1 MPRKEEKKQKAHK
14 SDFIGHICI
23 LMDFVLELMEYLQG
37 ISFVEDCARHEI
49 KGYWNN
55 FSLVFVIMCS

>member
-1 MPRKEEKKQKAHK
+1 MKKKQKAHK

-37 ISFVEDCARHEI
+37 ISFVENCA
-49 KGYWNN
+49 
-55 FSLVFVIMCS
+55 VCSPRN